1 MKTTLLLAI
10 LVTSVVLVV
19 AKTSQTSESS
29 KERSL
34 TSVMV
39 NVDESS
45 RALSTLKN
53 SLHSQ
58 ELLFK
63 GRGDANIGYGL
74 AIMTMI
80 AMIISGALSTLAVFL
95 VSLRREDS
103 LSRSFISLNTSSL
116 VEGLNEIMEKVYTA
130 LEKNMDRKYN

>member
-10 LVTSVVLVV
+10 LVTSVVIVV
-19 AKTSQTSESS
+19 AETLQTSESS

-45 RALSTLKN
+45 RALPTLKN

-58 ELLFK
+58 ELLFE
-63 GRGDANIGYGL
+63 GRGDPNIGYGL

-80 AMIISGALSTLAVFL
+80 AMIVSGVLSTLAVFL

-116 VEGLNEIMEKVYTA
+116 IEGLNEIMEKVYTA
-130 LEKNMDRKYN
+130 LENMDRKHN